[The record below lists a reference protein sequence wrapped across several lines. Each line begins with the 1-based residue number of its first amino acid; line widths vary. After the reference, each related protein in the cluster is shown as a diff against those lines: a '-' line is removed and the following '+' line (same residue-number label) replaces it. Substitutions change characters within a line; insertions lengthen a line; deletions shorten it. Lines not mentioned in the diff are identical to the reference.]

1 MIDAHIIKIVP
12 DSDDGRSNQYAFCE
26 DSLELRD
33 TVVQLLKHLDMK
45 LGERIGKDERKAL
58 KKALRLIFA
67 RVSRTRHKS
76 NL

>member
-1 MIDAHIIKIVP
+1 MVP

-33 TVVQLLKHLDMK
+33 TVVQLLKYLDMK

-58 KKALRLIFA
+58 KKALRLILA
-67 RVSRTRHKS
+67 RASRTRHKS